1 MKIGDKDFFYFWENS
16 KAASTSDKARLVL
29 QELMDILEM
38 PEELSGEIAHTRKLL
53 NQFSDNLSP
62 NHLFWSELAR
72 LVQVAYPGESM
83 TEDNLLSHQVHQ
95 FRYVISAYQAQWVRE
110 EFPAKSDWQSMLAY
124 LKDKKERRFWR
135 RRFDFDLTES
145 ARLHNK
151 APKHVILGFELPIN
165 LKILLAF
172 HTEFILDSRGHFANE
187 IDPQGQTHNGIIN
200 GASFNYA
207 NHNDQRHYE
216 LDVAAIK
223 RHDPLFRKRIL
234 ANQGNTFLAPLWI
247 KCRRHED
254 WERSYFNKKGHYA
267 RQGRSSYQMVK
278 QLIQR
283 FRKDLH
289 NCS

>member
-38 PEELSGEIAHTRKLL
+38 PEELSGEIAQTRKLL

-95 FRYVISAYQAQWVRE
+95 FRYVISAYQAQWIRE

-124 LKDKKERRFWR
+124 LKDKKERRFWW

-223 RHDPLFRKRIL
+223 RHDPFFRKRIL

-247 KCRRHED
+247 KHRRHMD

>member
-1 MKIGDKDFFYFWENS
+1 MKIGDKDFSYFWENS

-38 PEELSGEIAHTRKLL
+38 PEELSGEIAQTRKLL

-110 EFPAKSDWQSMLAY
+110 EFPAKSDWQSMLTY

>member
-1 MKIGDKDFFYFWENS
+1 MKIGDKDFSYFWENS

-38 PEELSGEIAHTRKLL
+38 PEELSGEIAQTRKLL

-95 FRYVISAYQAQWVRE
+95 FRYVISASQAQWIRE

>member
-38 PEELSGEIAHTRKLL
+38 PEELSGEIAQTRKLL

-72 LVQVAYPGESM
+72 LVQVAYPGENM

-110 EFPAKSDWQSMLAY
+110 EFPAKSDWQSMLTY

>member
-38 PEELSGEIAHTRKLL
+38 PEALSGEIAQTRKLL

-95 FRYVISAYQAQWVRE
+95 FRYVISAYQAQWIRE

>member
-16 KAASTSDKARLVL
+16 KAASISDKARQVL

-38 PEELSGEIAHTRKLL
+38 PEELSGEIAQTRKLL

-62 NHLFWSELAR
+62 NHPFWSELAR

-83 TEDNLLSHQVHQ
+83 AEDNLLAHQVHQ

-110 EFPAKSDWQSMLAY
+110 EFPAKSDWQSMLTY

-151 APKHVILGFELPIN
+151 APKRAILGFELPVN

-207 NHNDQRHYE
+207 NRNDQRHYE

-234 ANQGNTFLAPLWI
+234 SNQGNAFLAPLWI
-247 KCRRHED
+247 KCRRTKIG
-254 WERSYFNKKGHYA
+254 SA
-267 RQGRSSYQMVK
+267 A
-278 QLIQR
+278 I
-283 FRKDLH
+283 
-289 NCS
+289 

>member
-38 PEELSGEIAHTRKLL
+38 PEELSGEIAQTRKLL

-72 LVQVAYPGESM
+72 LVQIAYPGESM

-95 FRYVISAYQAQWVRE
+95 FRYVISAYQAQWIRE

-151 APKHVILGFELPIN
+151 ALKHVILGFELPIN

-247 KCRRHED
+247 KHRRHMD

>member
-38 PEELSGEIAHTRKLL
+38 PEELSGEIAQTRKLL

-95 FRYVISAYQAQWVRE
+95 FRYVISAYQAQWIRE

-223 RHDPLFRKRIL
+223 RHAPLFRKRIL

>member
-1 MKIGDKDFFYFWENS
+1 MKIGNKDFFYFWENS

-38 PEELSGEIAHTRKLL
+38 PEELSGEIAQTRKLL

>member
-16 KAASTSDKARLVL
+16 KAASTSGKARLVL

-38 PEELSGEIAHTRKLL
+38 PEELSGEIAQTRKLL

-95 FRYVISAYQAQWVRE
+95 FRYVISAYQAQWIRE

-234 ANQGNTFLAPLWI
+234 ANQGNTFLSPLWI
-247 KCRRHED
+247 KHRRHMD

>member
-38 PEELSGEIAHTRKLL
+38 PEELSGEIAQTRKLL

-135 RRFDFDLTES
+135 RRIDFDLTES

-151 APKHVILGFELPIN
+151 AHKHVILGFELPIN

>member
-1 MKIGDKDFFYFWENS
+1 MKIGDKYFFYFWENS

-38 PEELSGEIAHTRKLL
+38 PEELSGEIAQTRKLL

-95 FRYVISAYQAQWVRE
+95 FRYVISAYQAQWIRE

-223 RHDPLFRKRIL
+223 RHDPFFRKRIL

-247 KCRRHED
+247 KHRRHMD

>member
-38 PEELSGEIAHTRKLL
+38 PEELSGEIAQTRKLL

-72 LVQVAYPGESM
+72 LVQVAYPGENM

-95 FRYVISAYQAQWVRE
+95 FRYVISAYQAQWIRE

-254 WERSYFNKKGHYA
+254 WERSYYNKKGHYA

>member
-38 PEELSGEIAHTRKLL
+38 PEELSGEIAQTRKLL

-278 QLIQR
+278 QSIQR

>member
-38 PEELSGEIAHTRKLL
+38 PEELSGEIAQTRKLL

-72 LVQVAYPGESM
+72 LVEVAYPGENM

-95 FRYVISAYQAQWVRE
+95 FRYVISAYQAQWIRE

-151 APKHVILGFELPIN
+151 APKHVILGFELPVN

-247 KCRRHED
+247 KCRRHGD

>member
-38 PEELSGEIAHTRKLL
+38 PEELSGEISQTRKLL

-110 EFPAKSDWQSMLAY
+110 EFPAKSDWQSMLTY

>member
-38 PEELSGEIAHTRKLL
+38 PEELSGEIAQTRKLL

-72 LVQVAYPGESM
+72 LVKVAYPGENM

-95 FRYVISAYQAQWVRE
+95 FRYVISAYQAQWIRE

-151 APKHVILGFELPIN
+151 APKHVILGFELPVN

>member
-38 PEELSGEIAHTRKLL
+38 PEELSGEIAQTRKLL

-247 KCRRHED
+247 KCRPHED

>member
-38 PEELSGEIAHTRKLL
+38 PEELSGEIAQTRKLL

-72 LVQVAYPGESM
+72 LVQVAYPGENM

-110 EFPAKSDWQSMLAY
+110 KFPAKSDWQSMLTY

-289 NCS
+289 NCL

>member
-38 PEELSGEIAHTRKLL
+38 PEELSGEIAQTRKLL

-110 EFPAKSDWQSMLAY
+110 EFPAKSDWQSMLTY

-145 ARLHNK
+145 ARLHSK

>member
-16 KAASTSDKARLVL
+16 KAASISDKARQVL

-38 PEELSGEIAHTRKLL
+38 PEELSGEIAQTRKLL

-62 NHLFWSELAR
+62 NHPFWSELAR

-83 TEDNLLSHQVHQ
+83 AEDNLLAHQVHQ

-110 EFPAKSDWQSMLAY
+110 EFPAKSDWQSMLTY

-151 APKHVILGFELPIN
+151 APKRAILGFELPVN

-207 NHNDQRHYE
+207 NRNDQRHYE

-234 ANQGNTFLAPLWI
+234 SNQGNAFLSPLWI

-267 RQGRSSYQMVK
+267 RQGRSSYQKVK
-278 QLIQR
+278 ELIRR

>member
-38 PEELSGEIAHTRKLL
+38 PEELSGEIAQTRKLL

-95 FRYVISAYQAQWVRE
+95 FRYVTSAYQAQWVRE

>member
-1 MKIGDKDFFYFWENS
+1 MKIGDKDFSYFWENS
-16 KAASTSDKARLVL
+16 EAASTSDKARLVL

-38 PEELSGEIAHTRKLL
+38 PEELSGEIAQTRKLL

-110 EFPAKSDWQSMLAY
+110 EFPAKSDWQSMLTY

>member
-1 MKIGDKDFFYFWENS
+1 
-16 KAASTSDKARLVL
+16 
-29 QELMDILEM
+29 M
-38 PEELSGEIAHTRKLL
+38 PEELSGEIAQTRKLL

-62 NHLFWSELAR
+62 NHPFWSELAR

-83 TEDNLLSHQVHQ
+83 AEDNLLAHQVHQ

-110 EFPAKSDWQSMLAY
+110 EFPAKSDWQSMLTY

-151 APKHVILGFELPIN
+151 APKRAILGFELPVN

-207 NHNDQRHYE
+207 NRNDQRHYE

-234 ANQGNTFLAPLWI
+234 SNQGNAFLAPLWI

-267 RQGRSSYQMVK
+267 RQGRSSYQKVK
-278 QLIQR
+278 ELIRR

>member
-16 KAASTSDKARLVL
+16 KAASTSGKARLVL

-38 PEELSGEIAHTRKLL
+38 PEGLSGEIAQTRKLL

-95 FRYVISAYQAQWVRE
+95 FRYVISAYQAQWIRE

-247 KCRRHED
+247 KHRRHMD

>member
-1 MKIGDKDFFYFWENS
+1 MKIGDKNFFLFWENS

-38 PEELSGEIAHTRKLL
+38 PEELSGEIAQTRKLL

-83 TEDNLLSHQVHQ
+83 AEDNLLAHQVHQ
-95 FRYVISAYQAQWVRE
+95 FRYVISAYQAQWIRE

-223 RHDPLFRKRIL
+223 PHDPFFRKRIL
-234 ANQGNTFLAPLWI
+234 ANQGNVFLAPLWI
-247 KCRRHED
+247 KRRRHTD